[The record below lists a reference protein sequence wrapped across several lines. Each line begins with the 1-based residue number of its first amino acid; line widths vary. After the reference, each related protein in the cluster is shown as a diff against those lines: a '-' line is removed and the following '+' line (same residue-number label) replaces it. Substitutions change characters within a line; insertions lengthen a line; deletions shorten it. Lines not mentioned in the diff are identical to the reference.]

1 MTNPTRSCRH
11 MALEALDFAE
21 NHAGGQ
27 ARSGL
32 RINLANILI
41 SRDIFNENLMPTKF
55 ILRNNQFKVQ

>member
-1 MTNPTRSCRH
+1 